1 MFTHKVLINTACSM
15 YQLKLDLVD
24 NDFHICKFSKE
35 SLIFYEEL
43 FWTQSFLRPMVRC
56 NRKRE
61 GIIEL
66 CFYLRKI
73 DRILLLLY
81 LSMGCIISLLTLVLT
96 KSVELPLVIILWICV
111 SLLLFWIYF
120 KHHCKHI
127 TKKIVS
133 LQN

>member
-1 MFTHKVLINTACSM
+1 MFTHEVTINTTHSIH
-15 YQLKLDLVD
+15 QLKLHLVD
-24 NDFHICKFSKE
+24 NNMHIDDFSNE
-35 SLIFYEEL
+35 SFVFHEEL
-43 FWTQSFLRPMVRC
+43 FWTNDFLRPMVRC

-73 DRILLLLY
+73 DRILLLLH

>member
-1 MFTHKVLINTACSM
+1 MFTHKVLINTVYPM
-15 YQLKLDLVD
+15 HKLKLDLVN
-24 NDFHICKFSKE
+24 NDIHICNFSNE
-35 SLIFYEEL
+35 SLIFYEKL

-56 NRKRE
+56 NGKTE

-81 LSMGCIISLLTLVLT
+81 LTMGCIISLLMLVLT
-96 KSVELPLVIILWICV
+96 GTGELPLIIVLWLSI

-120 KHHCKHI
+120 KHHCKRI

>member
-1 MFTHKVLINTACSM
+1 MFTHKVLINTVYSM
-15 YQLKLDLVD
+15 HNLKLDLVD
-24 NDFHICKFSKE
+24 NDIRIYNFSNE
-35 SLIFYEEL
+35 SLIFCEKL
-43 FWTQSFLRPMVRC
+43 FWTNSFLRPMVRC

-73 DRILLLLY
+73 DRIFLLLY
-81 LSMGCIISLLTLVLT
+81 LTMGCIISLLTLVIT
-96 KSVELPLVIILWICV
+96 GTGELPLVIILWLSI

-120 KHHCKHI
+120 KHNCKRI

-133 LQN
+133 LQK